1 MTKLPFFFENKK
13 IFGFL
18 YDYTLLVFSQYQTR
32 IVVLLKSNTF
42 HCNFCFKIQKKTL
55 PLWVHSLKL

>member
-1 MTKLPFFFENKK
+1 MAKLPFFFENKK
-13 IFGFL
+13 IFRFL

-42 HCNFCFKIQKKTL
+42 HYNFCF
-55 PLWVHSLKL
+55 